1 MLESIWKQCLDSLE
15 SVLPLKQFDTW
26 LRPLQAEITAD
37 ELCLLAPNEYVRD
50 WVDEHYREQIR
61 DTLTRVGGGH
71 PYSVTVAV
79 GSVSSLMG
87 EARRPAPDRASDPA
101 SRRLVVGLQSRFDF
115 SNFIEGKSNQLARA
129 ASIQVAENPGKAYNP
144 LLIYGAVGLGKTHLV
159 HAIGNVIIKRPGA
172 RVAYL
177 PAMDFVRDMVSSLR
191 HNRMDQ
197 FNQYYRSFDALL
209 VDDIQFFAGKS
220 KSQEEF
226 FHAFDALLHGDHQ
239 IVLTCDRY
247 PKEVDN
253 LPERLTSRFESGISF
268 AIEPPDLETRAA
280 ILTSKAAI
288 SHVELPDEVALFLA
302 GRLKSNVRD
311 LEGALRRVIMGS
323 EFQGHSIT
331 ISYCREV
338 LQDLFSIQ
346 DRLVTIENIQKTV
359 ADYFKLRVSD
369 LISKRRY
376 RSIVRPRQIAMALAR
391 ELTNRSF
398 PEIGAAF
405 GDRDHTTVLHAYR
418 KVEEL
423 RKIDSAIDTDY
434 RNLLRRL
441 RT

>member
-1 MLESIWKQCLDSLE
+1 MLESIWKQCLDYLE

-37 ELCLLAPNEYVRD
+37 GLCLLAPNEYVRD
-50 WVDEHYREQIR
+50 WVDQHYREQIR
-61 DTLTRVGGGH
+61 DTLEKVGGGH

-79 GSVSSLMG
+79 GSVSPASG
-87 EARRPAPDRASDPA
+87 EAWSSGSDDPA
-101 SRRLVVGLQSRFDF
+101 ARRLVVGLQSRFQF
-115 SNFIEGKSNQLARA
+115 STFVEGKSNQLALA
-129 ASIQVAENPGKAYNP
+129 ASLQVAENPGTAYNP

-159 HAIGNVIIKRPGA
+159 HAIGSSIARRSGA

-226 FHAFDALLHGDHQ
+226 FHAFDALMQGDHQ

-247 PKEVDN
+247 PREVDAI
-253 LPERLTSRFESGISF
+253 PERLTSRFESGISY

-288 SHVELPDEVALFLA
+288 ARVALPEDVALFLA
-302 GRLKSNVRD
+302 NRLKSNVRE
-311 LEGALRRVIMGS
+311 LEGALSRVIMGS
-323 EFQGHSIT
+323 RLTGRAIT
-331 ISYCREV
+331 INYCREA

-346 DRLVTIENIQKTV
+346 DRLVTVENIQKTV
-359 ADYFKLRVSD
+359 AEYFRIRVSD
-369 LISKRRY
+369 LTSKRRY
-376 RSIVRPRQIAMALAR
+376 RSIVRPRQLAMALAR

-405 GDRDHTTVLHAYR
+405 GDRDHTTVLHACR
-418 KVEEL
+418 KVDEL
-423 RKIDSAIDTDY
+423 RKTDSAVDTDY

>member
-1 MLESIWKQCLDSLE
+1 MLESIWKQSLDYLE

-26 LRPLQAEITAD
+26 LRPLQAEVTAD
-37 ELCLLAPNEYVRD
+37 GLCLLAPNEYVRD
-50 WVDEHYREQIR
+50 WVDQHYREQIR
-61 DTLTRVGGGH
+61 DTLERVGGGH

-79 GSVSSLMG
+79 GSASSS
-87 EARRPAPDRASDPA
+87 EPAALIQQVDDPA
-101 SRRLVVGLQSRFDF
+101 SRRLVVGLQARFQF
-115 SNFIEGKSNQLARA
+115 STFIEGKSNQLALA
-129 ASIQVAENPGKAYNP
+129 ASLQVAENPGIAYNP

-159 HAIGNVIIKRPGA
+159 HAIGNEIVKRPGA

-177 PAMDFVRDMVSSLR
+177 PAMDFVRNMVSSLR
-191 HNRMDQ
+191 HNQMEQ

-209 VDDIQFFAGKS
+209 VDDIQFFAGKA

-226 FHAFDALLHGDHQ
+226 FHAFDALLQGDHQ

-247 PKEVDN
+247 PREVDA
-253 LPERLTSRFESGISF
+253 LPERLTSRFESGISY

-280 ILTSKAAI
+280 ILTSKAAL
-288 SHVELPDEVALFLA
+288 VDVDLPENVALFLA
-302 GRLKSNVRD
+302 DRLKSNVRD

-323 EFQGHSIT
+323 RLQGRAIT
-331 ISYCREV
+331 IGYCRDV
-338 LQDLFSIQ
+338 LGDLFSIQ

-359 ADYFKLRVSD
+359 AEYFRIRVSD
-369 LISKRRY
+369 LNSKRRH
-376 RSIVRPRQIAMALAR
+376 RSIVRPRQVAMALAR

-405 GDRDHTTVLHAYR
+405 GDRDHTTVLHACR

-423 RKIDSAIDTDY
+423 QKSDSSVDTDY

>member
-1 MLESIWKQCLDSLE
+1 MLESIWKQSLE
-15 SVLPLKQFDTW
+15 YLESALPLKQFDTW

-37 ELCLLAPNEYVRD
+37 GLCLLAPNEYVRD

-61 DTLTRVGGGH
+61 DTLERVGGGH
-71 PYSVTVAV
+71 AYSVTVAV
-79 GSVSSLMG
+79 GSVPSAESATL
-87 EARRPAPDRASDPA
+87 DFASDQSNDSA
-101 SRRLVVGLQSRFDF
+101 GRRLVVGLQSKFEF
-115 SNFIEGKSNQLARA
+115 SNFIEGKSNQLALA
-129 ASIQVAENPGKAYNP
+129 ASLQVAENPGRAYNP

-159 HAIGNVIIKRPGA
+159 HAIGNVIMVRPDA

-197 FNQYYRSFDALL
+197 FNRYYRSFDALL

-226 FHAFDALLHGDHQ
+226 FHAFDALLQGDHQ

-247 PKEVDN
+247 PREVDQ
-253 LPERLTSRFESGISF
+253 LPERLTSRFESGISY

-280 ILTSKAAI
+280 ILTSKAAEAK
-288 SHVELPDEVALFLA
+288 VALPEDVALFLA
-302 GRLKSNVRD
+302 HRLKSNVRD
-311 LEGALRRVIMGS
+311 LEGALRRVIMGYRL
-323 EFQGHSIT
+323 QGNPIT
-331 ISYCREV
+331 IDYCREV
-338 LQDLFSIQ
+338 LQDIFSIQ

-359 ADYFKLRVSD
+359 ADYFRLRVSD
-369 LISKRRY
+369 LTSKRRS

-398 PEIGAAF
+398 PEIGATF
-405 GDRDHTTVLHAYR
+405 GDRDHTTVLYACR
-418 KVEEL
+418 KVEIL
-423 RKIDSAIDTDY
+423 RKTDSAIDTDC
-434 RNLLRRL
+434 RNLMRRL

>member
-1 MLESIWKQCLDSLE
+1 MLESIWKQSLDYLE

-26 LRPLQAEITAD
+26 LRPLQAEVTAD
-37 ELCLLAPNEYVRD
+37 GLCLLAPNEYVRD

-71 PYSVTVAV
+71 PYAVTVAV
-79 GSVSSLMG
+79 GSVSSLMD
-87 EARRPAPDRASDPA
+87 EARRPPPDRASEPA
-101 SRRLVVGLQSRFDF
+101 TRRLVVGLQSRFDF

-144 LLIYGAVGLGKTHLV
+144 LLNLRCGGPRQDSPRSRDWQRHNQASRRTG
-159 HAIGNVIIKRPGA
+159 R
-172 RVAYL
+172 L
-177 PAMDFVRDMVSSLR
+177 PACHGFRRDMVSSLR

-226 FHAFDALLHGDHQ
+226 FHAFDALLQGDHQ

-288 SHVELPDEVALFLA
+288 SRIELPDEVALFLA

-331 ISYCREV
+331 VSYCREV

-359 ADYFKLRVSD
+359 ADYFKLRISD
-369 LISKRRY
+369 LISKRR
-376 RSIVRPRQIAMALAR
+376 IVP
-391 ELTNRSF
+391 S
-398 PEIGAAF
+398 
-405 GDRDHTTVLHAYR
+405 
-418 KVEEL
+418 
-423 RKIDSAIDTDY
+423 
-434 RNLLRRL
+434 
-441 RT
+441 